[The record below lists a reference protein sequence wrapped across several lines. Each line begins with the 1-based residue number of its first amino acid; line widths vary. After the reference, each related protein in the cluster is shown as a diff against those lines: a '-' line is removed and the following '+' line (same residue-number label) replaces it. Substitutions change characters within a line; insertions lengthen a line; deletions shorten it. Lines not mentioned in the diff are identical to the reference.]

1 MNKRTLGIINR
12 ITEGRYKLSDF
23 KGDKLKKT
31 ESPVS
36 HSTISKND
44 DVVVITKR
52 HKPAVHTLHHKDN
65 LYKTV
70 RAVWNLTD
78 ALDIE
83 LSHNDIKKHVDKYVN
98 SVRDEDD
105 IKTFNERIQLTDAT
119 AMHKVTKRHAKVA
132 YVTIGAT
139 ICIGTVIPFIE
150 YEYSIEL
157 EVCNDVD

>member
-36 HSTISKND
+36 HSTITKKD
-44 DVVVITKR
+44 DVIVITKR
-52 HKPAVHTLHHKDN
+52 HKPSVHTLHSKHN

-78 ALDIE
+78 GLDIE
-83 LSHNDIKKHVDKYVN
+83 LSHDDIKRHVDKYVN
-98 SVRDEDD
+98 AVRDDD
-105 IKTFNERIQLTDAT
+105 NIKTFNERIHLTDDV
-119 AMHKVTKRHAKVA
+119 AMHKIAKRHAKVN
-132 YVTIGAT
+132 YVTIGAN
-139 ICIGTVIPFIE
+139 ISNETVVPFIE
-150 YEYSIEL
+150 YEYHIEL